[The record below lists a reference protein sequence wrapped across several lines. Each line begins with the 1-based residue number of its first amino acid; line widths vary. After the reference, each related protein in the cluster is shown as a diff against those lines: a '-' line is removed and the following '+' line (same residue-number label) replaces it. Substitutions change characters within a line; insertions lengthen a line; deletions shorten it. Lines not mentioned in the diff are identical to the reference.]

1 MKPRETVAPSAMS
14 PFLARVAE
22 HSGQA
27 VMSCYQC
34 GNCTAGCPMA
44 HTVGL
49 GPRQVI
55 RAVQLGLRE
64 AALGNELIWLC
75 LGCQTCTVR
84 CPREIDVAAVMETLR
99 LLAIGEGMKP
109 AIRDVAILHRLLLES
124 VKRTGRVYELGVGG
138 LYNLLGGRPL
148 TNADL
153 LPRLL
158 AKGKLGLFP
167 ARDKGAR
174 KVNAVYERVAQ
185 IEARPVTEPIG
196 GKAASR
202 PGPRAPAPITR
213 DAAVRSY
220 AYYPGCS
227 LGASAREYDVSTR
240 LVFARL
246 GVELRELEGWNCC
259 GASSAHTTSKLL
271 GHALPAR
278 NLQLAE
284 EMGLPLTTP
293 CPACFSR
300 LQSTRHALRNSQLSG
315 QVSEA
320 LGREFRN
327 QVPVVPILGAIRA
340 EEVAAAVRRPL
351 AGLKVACYYG
361 CLFVRPREVAQFDD
375 EENPQTMDWLLAAA
389 GAETID
395 WAFKTEC
402 CGASLRV
409 PRPALAAQLTGRVLA
424 AARRLGADCV
434 AVACPMCQAN
444 LDQRQEGMA
453 EALSE
458 RGAMPVL
465 YFTQLLALA
474 LGLPPAE
481 LMFEKNLT
489 DPLPMLRAKGF
500 A

>member
-1 MKPRETVAPSAMS
+1 MS
-14 PFLARVAE
+14 PLLARVAE
-22 HSGQA
+22 QSGQA

-34 GNCTAGCPMA
+34 GKCTAGCPMA
-44 HTVGL
+44 HTVAL

-64 AALGNELIWLC
+64 TALGNELIWLC
-75 LGCQTCTVR
+75 LSCQICSVR

-99 LLAIGEGMKP
+99 LLAVAEGVRP
-109 AIRDVAILHRLLLES
+109 AVRDVAILHRLLLES

-138 LYNLLGGRPL
+138 LYNLFSGRPL

-158 AKGKLGLFP
+158 AKGKLGLLP
-167 ARDKGAR
+167 ARSRGAHE
-174 KVNAVYERVAQ
+174 VGALYARVARL
-185 IEARPVTEPIG
+185 EGGRVAEPIG
-196 GKAASR
+196 GPAAGR
-202 PGPRAPAPITR
+202 PGPLALAPAAR
-213 DAAVRSY
+213 DTSSRGY

-227 LGASAREYDVSTR
+227 LHASAREYDVSTR
-240 LVFARL
+240 LVFVRL
-246 GVELRELEGWNCC
+246 GIELRELEDWNCC
-259 GASSAHTTSKLL
+259 GASSAHTTSRLL

-284 EMGLPLTTP
+284 AMGLPLTTP

-300 LQSTRHALRNSQLSG
+300 LKSTSHALRDGRLSG

-320 LGREFRN
+320 LGKDFRN
-327 QVPVVPILGAIRA
+327 QVAVVPILGAVRA
-340 EEVAAAVRRPL
+340 EEAAAAVRRPL

-375 EENPQTMDWLLAAA
+375 EEDPQSMDRLLTAA
-389 GAETID
+389 GAQTID

-402 CGASLRV
+402 CGASMRV
-409 PRPALAAQLTGRVLA
+409 PRPAVASRLTGRVLA

-444 LDQRQEGMA
+444 LDQRQEGMG
-453 EALSE
+453 EALGE
-458 RGAMPVL
+458 RRGMPVL

-474 LGLPPAE
+474 LGLPPAD